1 MFYCRVLWTD
11 RIIERYTNVSIKIS
25 HMNIIHISDTST
37 NGPRI
42 IVCYFHFQIHTAHT
56 ETFHKR
62 GSECPSYA
70 VKHYFPL
77 LVRDSRTRK
86 QSLLWHMFVWRLFL
100 CVGPQ
105 NTNIRYGC
113 LFRNTLLCWV
123 YACIIRMYIYI
134 YIYICLYICSCVR
147 I

>member
-1 MFYCRVLWTD
+1 MHYKCSIFSPFLCLYSTVSRLDMLHIFLLVLLFILFLDRRICRMFLKQATMFYCRVLWTD

-86 QSLLWHMFVWRLFL
+86 QSLL
-100 CVGPQ
+100 
-105 NTNIRYGC
+105 
-113 LFRNTLLCWV
+113 
-123 YACIIRMYIYI
+123 
-134 YIYICLYICSCVR
+134 
-147 I
+147 